1 MNTIPFAKDLYL
13 YTGSTF
19 DGCIS
24 LEDIHGKPFYIS
36 EGYEII
42 FFVKKSAK
50 TDVKETTQSVKELS
64 LTLTADDEVMGEYPF
79 KLDPE
84 TTETLSG
91 DYYYYVSVRFADG
104 DYYQIVPYTPLHASI
119 PYAVIQYNEDKNK
132 IKAKVPRVMAEIG
145 YEPAVSDVIEF
156 MEDVQN
162 QNNPS
167 VIHMRHIRGSD
178 IILINDRLKPNEL
191 PPAELV
197 AQISDK
203 IEYYGANNPFIAG
216 FFHSSVNIYQKE
228 YKATLKETFN
238 QRYID
243 VEEIL
248 KTPVLSEHSEMIVS
262 SIAFD
267 LIRQKPASDDI
278 LKITHGE
285 YPECIMQ
292 DETHFNEKGRYA
304 AAKIILKE
312 AIHNGI

>member
-1 MNTIPFAKDLYL
+1 MTAVSLLKIYMVSRF
-13 YTGSTF
+13 
-19 DGCIS
+19 IS
-24 LEDIHGKPFYIS
+24 LRAMKL
-36 EGYEII
+36 

-50 TDVKETTQSVKELS
+50 SDVKEATQSVKELS

-84 TTETLSG
+84 TTETLNG

-119 PYAVIQYNEDKNK
+119 PYAVIEYNEDKNK
-132 IKAKVPRVMAEIG
+132 IKAKVPRVMAESG
-145 YEPAVSDVIEF
+145 YEPTVSDVIEF
-156 MEDVQN
+156 IENVQN
-162 QNNPS
+162 EDNPS
-167 VIHMRHIRGSD
+167 VIYMRHICGSD
-178 IILINDRLKPNEL
+178 IILINDRLKPNEFT
-191 PPAELV
+191 PVELV
-197 AQISDK
+197 AQIHDK
-203 IEYYGANNPFIAG
+203 IQYYGANNPFIAG

-228 YKATLKETFN
+228 YKASLKETFN

-248 KTPVLSEHSEMIVS
+248 KTPVVSEYSEMIVS
-262 SIAFD
+262 SIVFD

-285 YPECIMQ
+285 YPECILQ

-304 AAKIILKE
+304 AAKIIIKE